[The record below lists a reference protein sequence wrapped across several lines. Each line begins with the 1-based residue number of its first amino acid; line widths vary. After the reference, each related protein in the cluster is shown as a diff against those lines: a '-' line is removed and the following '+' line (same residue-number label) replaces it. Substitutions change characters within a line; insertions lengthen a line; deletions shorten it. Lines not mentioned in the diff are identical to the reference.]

1 MSNSEYFETADYRS
15 LRRFTL
21 RACALGLVVAYASV
35 LPLKALGWMPP
46 HISWLGALVVPPV
59 MFSWLAWLVVA
70 PSWFPRRST
79 MAVIVATL
87 LCAAV
92 LFSVILLDGV

>member
-1 MSNSEYFETADYRS
+1 MSSNGGFGTPDDRS

-21 RACALGLVVAYASV
+21 RACLLGLVGAYATV
-35 LPLKALGWMPP
+35 LPLKARGWMPP

-59 MFSWLAWLVVA
+59 MFGWLASLVIV
-70 PSWFPRRST
+70 PSWFPRCAAL
-79 MAVIVATL
+79 AVIIPTL

-92 LFSVILLDGV
+92 LFAVILLERA

>member
-1 MSNSEYFETADYRS
+1 MSSSEYPDTANDRS

-21 RACALGLVVAYASV
+21 RACAVGLVVAYASV
-35 LPLKALGWMPP
+35 LPLKGLGWMPP

-59 MFSWLAWLVVA
+59 MFGWLGSLVVA
-70 PSWFPRRST
+70 PSWFPRR
-79 MAVIVATL
+79 AALAEIVPTL

-92 LFSVILLDGV
+92 LFAVILLERV